1 MPDGIPVTVRE
12 EHHVTEDVNS
22 AVAEYPF
29 AEDVFDAAKWRIAR
43 DPECGALVSG
53 TDAHPPRRVVH
64 ILPVHQ
70 TSSPGLLV
78 RYYRL
83 PTMAVID
90 WVHFYP
96 FDDGTAVLPDAYR
109 VT

>member
-43 DPECGALVSG
+43 DPECGTLVSG

-96 FDDGTAVLPDAYR
+96 FDDGNCCSPQRHTV
-109 VT
+109 